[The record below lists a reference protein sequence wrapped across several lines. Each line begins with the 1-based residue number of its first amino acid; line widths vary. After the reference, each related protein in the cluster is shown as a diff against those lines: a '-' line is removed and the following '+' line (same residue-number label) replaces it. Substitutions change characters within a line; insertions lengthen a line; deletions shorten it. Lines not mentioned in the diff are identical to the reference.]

1 MFTRSGSRVQFDG
14 CNVDLL
20 NEIAAVALRKQV
32 LSFAEVN
39 EFLATLREFC
49 RATPLTIEIH
59 ELGLQIAEQC
69 NYSPYDSMIVAA
81 ALEAGCRT
89 LCSEDLQH
97 GQVIERRLTVINPF
111 AN

>member
-1 MFTRSGSRVQFDG
+1 MSICHPRRS
-14 CNVDLL
+14 
-20 NEIAAVALRKQV
+20 
-32 LSFAEVN
+32 LSK
-39 EFLATLREFC
+39 LA
-49 RATPLTIEIH
+49 I
-59 ELGLQIAEQC
+59 QC